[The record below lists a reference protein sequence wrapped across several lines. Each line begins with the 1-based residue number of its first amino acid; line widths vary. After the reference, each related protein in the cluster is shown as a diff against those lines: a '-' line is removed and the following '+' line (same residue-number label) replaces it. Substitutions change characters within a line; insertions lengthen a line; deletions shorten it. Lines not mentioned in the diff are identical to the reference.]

1 VVLFLFLFYQRKVT
15 VNLDI
20 KKTSLHLL
28 TVIREETSFLE
39 AIIYTE
45 EVRDRL
51 CDLLTTAVPKPK
63 GVKS

>member
-1 VVLFLFLFYQRKVT
+1 VVLIYALFRNKIYSFD
-15 VNLDI
+15 LDI

-45 EVRDRL
+45 EVREQAR
-51 CDLLTTAVPKPK
+51 
-63 GVKS
+63 